1 MSIYKYV
8 TEERIGILKG
18 SCIRFTQPSLF
29 NDPFELSPYFKAIA
43 DDKFVEELIKSGW
56 NEAEF
61 EKIWEKTYIEMS
73 EENPIVKCVPKEK
86 LKELTLPYI
95 RTPEVK
101 IIYESLSNQI
111 FKLNNPILRQRFLSS
126 IRKSLDGI
134 VGILCLT
141 EKPDNLLM
149 WAHYSNGHRGF
160 VIEFDI
166 KHNYFDRRTKP
177 EEVRRHLKKVFYS
190 KQRPEMVVYDSG
202 LSDSE
207 NWDIWIK
214 KFLWNKGDSWEYE
227 QEWRMI
233 DTLDACQKKISKGG
247 EDVYLF
253 SLPLDCIKG
262 VIFGYSMSEE
272 NKRGFINLLQSDKK
286 YSHINIKQAIMDEK
300 DFRIN
305 IKEEDL
311 TNLMV

>member
-1 MSIYKYV
+1 MSIFKYV
-8 TEERIGILKG
+8 TEERIDILKE
-18 SCIRFTQPSLF
+18 SCIRFTQPSQF
-29 NDPFELSPYFKAIA
+29 NDPFEVFPYFQAIT
-43 DDKFVEELIKSGW
+43 DDKFVEELIKSEW
-56 NEAEF
+56 NEAEL
-61 EKIWEKTYIEMS
+61 EKRIVEETYKIS
-73 EENPIVKCVPKEK
+73 EASPIIKAIIPKEE
-86 LKELTLPYI
+86 LKELALSYMPMG
-95 RTPEVK
+95 K
-101 IIYESLSNQI
+101 IMFESFANQF
-111 FKLNNPILRQRFLSS
+111 FKLNNPAMRQRFLSS
-126 IRKSLDGI
+126 LRNALDRT
-134 VGILCLT
+134 VGIFCLT

-233 DTLDACQKKISKGG
+233 DTLEACQKKISKGG

-262 VIFGYSMSEE
+262 VIFGCSMSEE

-286 YSHINIKQAIMDEK
+286 YSHINIRQAIIDEK

-305 IKEEDL
+305 IKETEKKLD
-311 TNLMV
+311 